1 MTCDEE
7 LKYHEKELVEFTY
20 KENNFDKIP
29 PIVGVLFADLF
40 GNAIM
45 TYEFE
50 NDSRYGSI
58 KSYLSDNNKSLL
70 EIDLVSMYFSSFS
83 IFASNNNI
91 RDLSYLEIHGSNLKI
106 QISFLFEKFMI
117 IVFLNT
123 NTLLTPKAQ
132 EEILKYF
139 KDLIKHN
146 WNCFVDFNNKD
157 SKDIIRELKKAGL
170 SWLKKLNRTY
180 IHDFKNGY
188 LMKSNYIENF
198 IDKINPIIKDE
209 LNEYIQNVPE
219 DIITDLLREIEN
231 KIQNEIF
238 ELVSKLYKK

>member
-106 QISFLFEKFMI
+106 QISFLFDKFMI
-117 IVFLNT
+117 IIFLNS
-123 NTLLTPKAQ
+123 NTILTLKTQ
-132 EEILKYF
+132 EEMLKHF
-139 KDLIKHN
+139 KALIKNHWDSLVN
-146 WNCFVDFNNKD
+146 FNKRD
-157 SKDIIRELKKAGL
+157 SKEIIRELKKGGL
-170 SWLKKLNRTY
+170 SWLIKLNKNY
-180 IHDFKNGY
+180 IQDFKKGY
-188 LMKSNYIENF
+188 LMKTDYIENF
-198 IDKINPIIKDE
+198 INKINPIIEDE
-209 LNEYIQNVPE
+209 LKEYLQNVPE
-219 DIITDLLREIEN
+219 DIIIDLLREIKN

-238 ELVSKLYKK
+238 ELASKLVKR

>member
-7 LKYHEKELVEFTY
+7 LKYYEKALVEFTY
-20 KENNFDKIP
+20 RENNFDKIP

-50 NDSRYGSI
+50 NNSSYGSI

-106 QISFLFEKFMI
+106 QISFLFDKFMI
-117 IVFLNT
+117 IIFLNS
-123 NTLLTPKAQ
+123 NTILTLKTQ
-132 EEILKYF
+132 EEMLKHF
-139 KDLIKHN
+139 KALIKNHWDSLVN
-146 WNCFVDFNNKD
+146 FNKRD
-157 SKDIIRELKKAGL
+157 SKEIIRELKKGGL
-170 SWLKKLNRTY
+170 SWLIKLNKNY
-180 IHDFKNGY
+180 IQDFKKGY
-188 LMKSNYIENF
+188 LMKTDYIENF
-198 IDKINPIIKDE
+198 INKINPIIEDE
-209 LNEYIQNVPE
+209 LKEYLQNVPE
-219 DIITDLLREIEN
+219 DIIIDLLREIKN

-238 ELVSKLYKK
+238 ELASKLVKR